1 MKINFFEK
9 FIGSGFYTGYSPYI
23 SGTVGSL
30 AALIIYLIPGF
41 EELFV
46 IIPVILIFMVYG
58 IYLGDKFEVEYGK
71 DPSQCTVDEV
81 VGMWISLVALPKN
94 IGIVVSAFILWRVL
108 DIIKPPPARNLER
121 LKGGLGIMIDDVI
134 SGIYTLIIMHLVVY
148 LFGTFNHI
156 I

>member
-1 MKINFFEK
+1 LKINFFEK

-41 EELFV
+41 ENLF
-46 IIPVILIFMVYG
+46 IIVPAIIIFMVYG
-58 IYLGDKFEVEYGK
+58 IYVGNKFESEYGK

-81 VGMWISLVALPKN
+81 VGTWISLIALPKT
-94 IGIVVSAFILWRVL
+94 IGIIITAFFLWRIL

-134 SGIYTLIIMHLVVY
+134 SGIYTLIIMLLVVY
-148 LFGTFNHI
+148 LFGTF
-156 I
+156 

>member
-46 IIPVILIFMVYG
+46 IIPAIIIFMVYG
-58 IYLGDKFEVEYGK
+58 IYLGNKFEVEYGK
-71 DPSQCTVDEV
+71 DPGQCTVDEV
-81 VGMWISLVALPKN
+81 VGMWISLVALPKS
-94 IGIVVSAFILWRVL
+94 IGIVVSAFIQIGRAHV
-108 DIIKPPPARNLER
+108 
-121 LKGGLGIMIDDVI
+121 
-134 SGIYTLIIMHLVVY
+134 
-148 LFGTFNHI
+148 
-156 I
+156 

>member
-41 EELFV
+41 ENLF
-46 IIPVILIFMVYG
+46 IIVPAIIIFMVYG
-58 IYLGDKFEVEYGK
+58 IYVGNKFESEYGK

-81 VGMWISLVALPKN
+81 VGTWISLIALPKT
-94 IGIVVSAFILWRVL
+94 IAIIITAFFLWRIL

-148 LFGTFNHI
+148 LLGTF
-156 I
+156 